1 MTELLK
7 HQSFVHIGGLYYD
20 CLTCGESIFA
30 KDHISRHMLI
40 HIVLVWTK
48 TMSACHV
55 AKPYGTVAY
64 ETNTWQVFMS
74 CILQICMLCGNASR
88 SRRLENT
95 WKVYMSFV
103 IQLCM
108 LCGKGSRSRR
118 LRKKHMKSVHA
129 LCPSNLYVMWQRLTE
144 PPPKKKT
151 HEECSSPLKHPAL
164 CCPCYSPN
172 SVIFARF
179 PFPEKKALWKNPHTH
194 TLLCVVRVVH
204 RIVL

>member
-1 MTELLK
+1 MTFALQICTLCGK
-7 HQSFVHIGGLYYD
+7 ASPSHQSFVHIGGLYYV

-88 SRRLENT
+88 SRRLE
-95 WKVYMSFV
+95 
-103 IQLCM
+103 
-108 LCGKGSRSRR
+108 
-118 LRKKHMKSVHA
+118 KHMKSVHV
-129 LCPSNLYVMWQRLTE
+129 LCHSTLYVMWKRLTE

-151 HEECSSPLKHPAL
+151 HKKCSCPLSFKSV
-164 CCPCYSPN
+164 CY
-172 SVIFARF
+172 VA
-179 PFPEKKALWKNPHTH
+179 KAHGTAA
-194 TLLCVVRVVH
+194 
-204 RIVL
+204 